1 VTEEITGV
9 PRVSPAVTPHP
20 EPAPPGTWTT
30 PAPPDQAEPVET
42 PETPETPTEDAPD
55 DGPEDAGTTDDG

>member
-1 VTEEITGV
+1 MTEEITGV

-20 EPAPPGTWTT
+20 E
-30 PAPPDQAEPVET
+30 PDQAEPVET